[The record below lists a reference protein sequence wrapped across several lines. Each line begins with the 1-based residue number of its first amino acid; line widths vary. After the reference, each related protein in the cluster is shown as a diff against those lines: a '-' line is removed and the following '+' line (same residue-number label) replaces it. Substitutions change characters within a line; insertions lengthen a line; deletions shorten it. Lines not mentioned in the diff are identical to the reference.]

1 MHTKA
6 LGFDGLLIWFINGWP
21 QDDPDNPDKSKH
33 LYGKTYTLDAMTQ
46 VQIDIDKLP
55 QLEGKPIQECW

>member
-1 MHTKA
+1 M
-6 LGFDGLLIWFINGWP
+6 LSFINGRP

-46 VQIDIDKLP
+46 AQIDIDKLP